1 MNGGLFEMS
10 AGLFRSRIA
19 SVCLL
24 ALLSG
29 CKALDTLDRIV
40 ADPTQAIS
48 LHGDTTVTEVARSLR
63 CNAPD
68 NISRVTLLADR
79 VAVAQ
84 WQEQRGIQL
93 QGNEAIAEAPHALVD
108 VGQRSSGGYGLAIT
122 RKAVLHE
129 DGHLYLRATFVEP
142 AEGAVVTQ
150 EITSPCVLVKLPKG
164 NIPFVRV
171 YDQTDRLRADSAQPG
186 GVSDFLRWPF

>member
-1 MNGGLFEMS
+1 MRAFALLF
-10 AGLFRSRIA
+10 
-19 SVCLL
+19 L
-24 ALLSG
+24 ALSG
-29 CKALDTLDRIV
+29 CKAFDTLDRIIV
-40 ADPTQAIS
+40 DPSQAIS
-48 LHGDTTVTEVARSLR
+48 LHGDTTVTEVARSQR

-68 NISRVTLLADR
+68 DISRVTLLADR
-79 VAVAQ
+79 VAVAR
-84 WQEQRGIQL
+84 WQEERGVQL
-93 QGNEAIAEAPHALVD
+93 QGNEAIAEAAHALVD
-108 VGQRSSGGYGLAIT
+108 VGQRRSGGYGLAVT

-142 AEGAVVTQ
+142 AEGAAVTQ

-164 NIPFVRV
+164 RIPFVRV